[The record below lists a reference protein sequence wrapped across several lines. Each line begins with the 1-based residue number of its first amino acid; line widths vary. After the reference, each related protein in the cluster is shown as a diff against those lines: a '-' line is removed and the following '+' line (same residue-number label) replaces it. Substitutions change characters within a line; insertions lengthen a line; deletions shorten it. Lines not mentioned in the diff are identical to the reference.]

1 MNPFFENIRE
11 GLTTWSLDQANFLL
25 GVVGVWLMIRRNL
38 WAFPVG
44 LVAVAV
50 QAVLFWRIQL
60 FAEAKVQVF
69 YFGGLAYGWWHWVKH
84 KGHAPELPI
93 TVLGWRARLGYLV
106 AGLGAMV
113 LWAEYLERHTSA
125 RAPYQDAFLACF
137 GIVAQVMQSRKNL
150 DNWPVWVVV
159 NAVAVVVYLQLGY
172 ALAYTAFLYAIY
184 LFLAFA
190 GWREWLRARRT
201 ATVAA
206 AAPGAATTEART

>member
-1 MNPFFENIRE
+1 MNEFWQNIRE

-50 QAVLFWRIQL
+50 QGVLFWQIQL
-60 FAEAKVQVF
+60 FAEAKVQIF

-84 KGHAPELPI
+84 KGNAPELPV
-93 TVLGWRARLGYLV
+93 TVLKWRVRVLYAL
-106 AGLGAMV
+106 AGVVGTV
-113 LWAEYLERHTSA
+113 LWAEYLKHNTTA
-125 RAPYQDAFLACF
+125 VAPYRDAFLASF
-137 GIVAQVMQSRKNL
+137 GVVAQIMQSRKNI

-159 NAVAVVVYLQLGY
+159 NAAAVIVYLQLGH

-184 LFLAFA
+184 LGLAFA
-190 GWREWLRARRT
+190 GWREWSRCLR
-201 ATVAA
+201 
-206 AAPGAATTEART
+206 TEAKPKA

>member
-1 MNPFFENIRE
+1 MSEFLQNIWE

-25 GVVGVWLMIRRNL
+25 GVVGVWLMIRRSL

-50 QAVLFWRIQL
+50 QGVLFWRIQL

-69 YFGGLAYGWWHWVKH
+69 YFAGLGYGWWHWVRH
-84 KGHAPELPI
+84 KGNAPELPI
-93 TVLGWRARLGYLV
+93 SVLCWPARLGYLV
-106 AGLGAMV
+106 AGVAGTVA
-113 LWAEYLERHTSA
+113 WAEYLRRNTSA
-125 RAPYQDAFLACF
+125 VAPYRDAFLASF
-137 GIVAQVMQSRKNL
+137 GIVAQVMQARKNL

-159 NAVAVVVYLQLGY
+159 NAAAVVVYLQLGH

-190 GWREWLRARRT
+190 GWREWIRARNAGAGAGARG
-201 ATVAA
+201 
-206 AAPGAATTEART
+206 APS

>member
-1 MNPFFENIRE
+1 MNLFFQNIWD
-11 GLTTWSLDQANFLL
+11 GLTTWSMDQANFLL
-25 GVVGVWLMIRRNL
+25 GVVGVWLMIRRSL

-44 LVAVAV
+44 LLAVAV
-50 QAVLFWRIQL
+50 QGVLFWRIQL

-84 KGHAPELPI
+84 KGNAPELPI
-93 TVLGWRARLGYLV
+93 TVLRWPARFAYLA
-106 AGLGAMV
+106 AGVVGTA
-113 LWAEYLERHTSA
+113 LWAEYLRRNTSA
-125 RAPYQDAFLACF
+125 VAPYRDAFLASF

-159 NAVAVVVYLQLGY
+159 NAAAVVVYLQLGH

-190 GWREWLRARRT
+190 GWREWVRARS
-201 ATVAA
+201 VAES
-206 AAPGAATTEART
+206 GASEAKA

>member
-1 MNPFFENIRE
+1 MNLFYQNVWD

-25 GVVGVWLMIRRNL
+25 GVVGVWLMIRRSL

-44 LVAVAV
+44 LLAVAV
-50 QAVLFWRIQL
+50 QGVLFWRIQL

-84 KGHAPELPI
+84 KGNAPELPI
-93 TVLGWRARLGYLV
+93 TVLRWPARFGYLASGA
-106 AGLGAMV
+106 AGTV
-113 LWAEYLERHTSA
+113 LWAEYLRHNTSA
-125 RAPYQDAFLACF
+125 VAPYRDAFLASF

-159 NAVAVVVYLQLGY
+159 NAAAVAVYLQLGH

-190 GWREWLRARRT
+190 GWREWVRARR
-201 ATVAA
+201 VAGPLA
-206 AAPGAATTEART
+206 SEAKA